1 MLSIFPAAS
10 ARFGSIHRDMSGC
23 GLDRFIRSLEKN
35 VAVHAD
41 CEFVAGR
48 NLNRWLYIQVTS
60 RDLSA
65 GLAEFLADGASGGL
79 SWRWVRESA
88 LAASLGDF
96 ERGGEDAREH
106 RKANKAAIVTIYLV
120 PQPSVAVGIEAH
132 HAVEIHRGSVRV
144 IDAAPGDLHA
154 ILAVGN
160 AGIILS
166 DQA

>member
-1 MLSIFPAAS
+1 MVLIPRFP
-10 ARFGSIHRDMSGC
+10 RRRPGSIARRVR
-23 GLDRFIRSLEKN
+23 LDRFIRSLEEN

-41 CEFVAGR
+41 CELVPCR
-48 NLNRWLYIQVTS
+48 DLNRGLHIQVAPGN
-60 RDLSA
+60 LSA
-65 GLAEFLADGASGGL
+65 GLAQFLADGASSGL

-96 ERGGEDAREH
+96 ERGSEHARED

-120 PQPSVAVGIEAH
+120 PQPRVAMGIEAH
-132 HAVEIHRGSVRV
+132 HAVEIDRGSVRV
-144 IDAAPGDLHA
+144 DDAAPGDLHA

-166 DQA
+166 NQA